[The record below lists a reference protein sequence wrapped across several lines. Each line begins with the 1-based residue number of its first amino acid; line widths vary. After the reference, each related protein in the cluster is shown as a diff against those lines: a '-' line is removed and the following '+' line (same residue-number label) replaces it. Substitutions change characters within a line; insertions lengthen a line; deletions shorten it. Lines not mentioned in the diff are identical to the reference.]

1 MRSLVFAVFNIKLPF
16 KWPVH
21 EMVLEIQLC
30 TFDIY
35 LCVVYGV
42 LPTIQWAYLKH
53 CEYLSLLFL
62 WLWSSCLKS
71 NGTGTYK
78 CASLNIQKLWMLFLK
93 HKLYTFDY
101 LYMEYQKELVKS
113 SYEAASDLKTN
124 DQNKTGRNPL
134 ECKSRMFLIAM
145 FLHN

>member
-1 MRSLVFAVFNIKLPF
+1 
-16 KWPVH
+16 
-21 EMVLEIQLC
+21 
-30 TFDIY
+30 
-35 LCVVYGV
+35 
-42 LPTIQWAYLKH
+42 
-53 CEYLSLLFL
+53 
-62 WLWSSCLKS
+62 
-71 NGTGTYK
+71 
-78 CASLNIQKLWMLFLK
+78 MLFLK